1 MWNVWE
7 SLKILL
13 LGPSSNKDLDEE
25 YRGFA
30 LSSAEISV
38 RFKKNGVTDSLP
50 QKDDPKRFLVRPNL
64 DTETAAVDFD
74 ETSDTDKNTSTL
86 YESEATET
94 DVNDDPTT
102 DLDITATLGE
112 VSLATSYV
120 TGDETD

>member
-1 MWNVWE
+1 MDE
-7 SLKILL
+7 S
-13 LGPSSNKDLDEE
+13 

-38 RFKKNGVTDSLP
+38 RFRKNGVTDSLP
-50 QKDDPKRFLVRPNL
+50 IRDDPKRFLVQPNL

-74 ETSDTDKNTSTL
+74 ETTDTDKNVSTL

-94 DVNDDPTT
+94 DLNEDPTT
-102 DLDITATLGE
+102 DLDVTATLGE
-112 VSLATSYV
+112 VTLGTSYV